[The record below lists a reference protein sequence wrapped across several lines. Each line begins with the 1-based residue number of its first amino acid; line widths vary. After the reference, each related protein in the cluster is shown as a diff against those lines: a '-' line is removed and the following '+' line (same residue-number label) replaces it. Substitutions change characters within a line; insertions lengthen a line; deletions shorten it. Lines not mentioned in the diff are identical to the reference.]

1 MNFIYFSLGM
11 IFLQLTYI
19 LTHYILFRRKE
30 FLYILCFS
38 LCLLSVCIFKIF
50 PDLNPYRLVKGED
63 IFSALYGFL
72 LIGFAMYASFLRIF
86 LDMKV
91 FYPRLNK
98 AMLIFVRV
106 FITAGLLTFI
116 LHLFSFQFYTKK
128 LFSVLYFLSL
138 PFKLFVIIYLGTR
151 TRAINR
157 IIMAGSLVA
166 FIIGRF
172 MMITHMFVLN
182 RSAEIISYEYIM
194 GGIVILFLFLNIAM
208 LFKSRMLDI
217 KNVEL
222 EYKRQAE
229 LSNQREMISA
239 NLHDDLGASLS
250 SIQISATMA
259 QNSIQMDPNKA
270 GKSLKRVIG
279 ELKVVIENMGD
290 TIWAINPDI
299 NSQKSISSQIKN
311 FYFDLMD
318 EHNIECSYHI
328 DKNVEEQ
335 ITNISARKNLLLIAK
350 EAVNNILKHA
360 QATKIEMTLKDQ
372 SNQLLLEIYDNGL
385 GIKDR
390 EEYHMG
396 NGLRNMKFRAE
407 KMNGELTFKSAPGM
421 GTTISCLV
429 PYTNIRYSNLIT
441 V

>member
-1 MNFIYFSLGM
+1 
-11 IFLQLTYI
+11 
-19 LTHYILFRRKE
+19 
-30 FLYILCFS
+30 
-38 LCLLSVCIFKIF
+38 
-50 PDLNPYRLVKGED
+50 LNPYRLVKGED
-63 IFSALYGFL
+63 VFSAVYGFL
-72 LIGFAMYASFLRIF
+72 LIAFAMYASFLRIF
-86 LDMKV
+86 LDMKLL
-91 FYPRLNK
+91 YPRLNK
-98 AMLIFVRV
+98 AILIFERV
-106 FITAGLLTFI
+106 FIAVGLMIFI

-128 LFSVLYFLSL
+128 IFFVLYFLSI
-138 PFKLFVIIYLGTR
+138 PFKIFVFIYLATR
-151 TRAINR
+151 RRTINR
-157 IIMAGSLVA
+157 IIMGGSLVA
-166 FIIGRF
+166 FIIGRVI
-172 MMITHMFVLN
+172 MIAHMFIFN
-182 RSAEIISYEYIM
+182 RNAEIISYEYIM

-208 LFKSRMLDI
+208 LFKSRMVDI

-290 TIWAINPDI
+290 TIWAINPDN

-328 DKNVEEQ
+328 DKNLEAQ

-360 QATKIEMTLKDQ
+360 QATKIEMTLKEQ
-372 SNQLLLEIYDNGL
+372 SNQMLLEIHDNGL

-390 EEYHMG
+390 EEHHMG

-407 KMNGELTFKSAPGM
+407 KMNGELTIKSAPGM